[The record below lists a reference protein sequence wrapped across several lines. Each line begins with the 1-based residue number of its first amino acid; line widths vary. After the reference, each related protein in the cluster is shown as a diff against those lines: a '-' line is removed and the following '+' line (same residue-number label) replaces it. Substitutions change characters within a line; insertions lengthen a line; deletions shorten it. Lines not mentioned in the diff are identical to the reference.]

1 VNPDGKAARNS
12 EEGQGRDMHS
22 TRHPDSSRQAAM
34 EVLYISYDG
43 LLEPIGQSQ
52 VVNYLVGLAPV
63 YRQTVLSFEKQA
75 DLRDRG
81 SFLRLSGTLAG
92 AGIRWV
98 PCRYHKW
105 PHVLSTLWDVVVGF
119 MRGIWICRRRRVDI
133 IHARGYVPALI
144 AVMLKRLNGAQ
155 FVFDM
160 RGFWPE
166 EKVDAG
172 HWSRESVV
180 YAVTKKCERLF
191 FRAADA
197 VVSLTEDGF
206 NAIRELGY
214 TLPSRTAVS
223 VIPTCTDLNWFSPG
237 PKDRSL
243 IHRYGL
249 DGRLVIG
256 CTGTMSN
263 WYLRQPM
270 LACLSYLVRRMDNVK
285 LLLVTREDHD
295 QLRRDLLGAGIS
307 DEQFVLARVP
317 FAEMPAHVRLMD
329 VGLFFIKPAFSKR
342 GSAATKLGEF
352 LATGVP
358 IIINDGVGDS
368 GRIVQEEGV
377 GLVLKGTDLEDFEQA
392 VELLPSLLGDQTIRD
407 RCRAAAGRRFDLAKG
422 VGQYAALYQRVLGDG
437 VSRLNRS
444 DARFLDELV

>member
-1 VNPDGKAARNS
+1 MNQAGRAARNS
-12 EEGQGRDMHS
+12 DAGQGSGKHS
-22 TRHPDSSRQAAM
+22 PHGHDAGSSGRTNV
-34 EVLYISYDG
+34 EILYISYDG

-52 VVNYLVGLAPV
+52 VVNYLVGLAPG

-75 DLRDRG
+75 DLRDRE

-119 MRGIWICRRRRVDI
+119 MQGNRICRRRRIDI

-144 AVMLKRLNGAQ
+144 AVMLKRLHGGR

-172 HWSRESVV
+172 HWSRESVI

-197 VVSLTEDGF
+197 VVSLTVDGF

-214 TLPSRTAVS
+214 ILPSNTAVS
-223 VIPTCTDLNWFSPG
+223 VIPTCTDLNRFSPG

-270 LACLSYLVRRMDNVK
+270 LTCLSYFVRRMDGVK
-285 LLLVTREDHD
+285 FLLVTREDHD
-295 QLRRDLLGAGIS
+295 QLRRDLLGVGIS

-317 FAEMPAHVRLMD
+317 FPAMPAHVRLMD

-358 IIINDGVGDS
+358 VIINDGVGDS
-368 GRIVQEEGV
+368 GSIVRRHSVGVVLANTTTEEFEASLTTV
-377 GLVLKGTDLEDFEQA
+377 REVLHDPEIGK
-392 VELLPSLLGDQTIRD
+392 
-407 RCRAAAGRRFDLAKG
+407 RCREVAQRYFDLDAG
-422 VGQYAALYQRVLGDG
+422 IRQYHELYSELISTADTAQR
-437 VSRLNRS
+437 
-444 DARFLDELV
+444 